1 MIEYIILRSFTNKI
15 VGRKLYVTIVKEEKK
30 MISAEEVRKV
40 SEEAQNERA
49 RIAQQKAAKNEG
61 LSFGDRII
69 LYFIEKGIKRVS
81 KRGSFSYAAI
91 TMSPAVKS
99 YLNQKGYS
107 VRFEHDFFT
116 ISW

>member
-40 SEEAQNERA
+40 SEEAQSERA
-49 RIAQQKAAKNEG
+49 RIAQLKAAKNEG

-69 LYFIEKGIKRVS
+69 LYFIEKGIKRES
-81 KRGSFSYAAI
+81 KRGSFSYVAI
-91 TMSPAVKS
+91 IMSPAVKS

-107 VRFEHDFFT
+107 VQLELNFFI